1 MDVSLWINRVLLSAI
16 VILSLV
22 SCGNRYDLS
31 NERGRRARIDDA
43 NFYLS
48 RQQCDSALDAIGPVY
63 SSPYVDDEVRII
75 MASAYAC
82 KGGFNALTVV
92 SNLSGASNYFSVLAK
107 SMDNVTNDAKRNA
120 MYAAMDVLTQSGT
133 KLNAS
138 TRSTSVNTY
147 MVFIQMGVIGTI
159 LRNYGSPSST
169 GAQGANL
176 VYDAVAGTLAGEMS
190 DVDACALAG
199 AFSIFTDS
207 FSSSSFSDTDT
218 AALYSSLNTVCTTAG
233 LASCSVINKDRTL
246 CDGTNQKTIDAVAVV
261 GAVNSGW

>member
-1 MDVSLWINRVLLSAI
+1 MDVSLWTTRFFLS
-16 VILSLV
+16 ILSLFIFI

-48 RQQCDSALDAIGPVY
+48 KQQCDSALDAIGPVY
-63 SSPYVDDEVRII
+63 SSPYVDEEVRII

-82 KGGFNALTVV
+82 KGGFNALTLAG
-92 SNLSGASNYFSVLAK
+92 NLTGASNYFNVVAK
-107 SMDNVTNDAKRNA
+107 TMDNLPNDNKRNA
-120 MYAAMDVLTQSGT
+120 MYNSMDVLTETGT

-138 TRSTSVNTY
+138 SRTASVNTY
-147 MVFIQMGVIGTI
+147 MVYIQLGVIGTI

-176 VYDAVAGTLAGEMS
+176 TYDAIAGTLAGEMS

-199 AFSIFTDS
+199 AFSILTDS
-207 FSSSSFSDTDT
+207 YSGSNFSDSDT
-218 AALYSSLNTVCTTAG
+218 AALTTSLNAVCVSAG

-246 CDGTNQKTIDAVAVV
+246 CDGTNANTVNAVAVV
-261 GAVNSGW
+261 NAVNTAW